1 MATDYPEYRA
11 ELQRLAGKLN
21 RSLPDTVS
29 GFAALH
35 KAATADGALT
45 KKVKE
50 LIALGIGI
58 TSRCGGCIA
67 YHTHDALKAGAT
79 RQEILEVIGVALFMG
94 GGPAMIYCCEAL
106 AALDQFEAKSTPES
120 TL

>member
-1 MATDYPEYRA
+1 MTTNYPEYMA
-11 ELQRLAGKLN
+11 ELQKLVAKLGKD
-21 RSLPDTVS
+21 LPGPLS

-35 KAATADGALT
+35 KSAVADGALS

-58 TSRCGGCIA
+58 TARCGGCIA

-79 RQEILEVIGVALFMG
+79 RQEVLEVIGVALFMG
-94 GGPAMIYCCEAL
+94 GGPAMVYGCEAL
-106 AALDQFEAKSTPES
+106 AALEQFEAKKET
-120 TL
+120 